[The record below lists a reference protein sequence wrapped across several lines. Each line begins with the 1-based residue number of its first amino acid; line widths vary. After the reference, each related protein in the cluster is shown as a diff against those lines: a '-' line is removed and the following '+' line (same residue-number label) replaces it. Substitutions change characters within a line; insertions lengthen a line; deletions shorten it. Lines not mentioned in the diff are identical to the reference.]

1 MPDTQLRNRFG
12 SIAIQ
17 KGFISKD
24 QFLEAMDIQI
34 EMELEGADPKLIGSV
49 LCEMGY
55 ITEEQVDEVTQD
67 IPEPVMFQCPNCGVL
82 IENCPSCGIDLR

>member
-1 MPDTQLRNRFG
+1 MPGNKLRNRFG

-17 KGFISKD
+17 KGFITKD

-34 EMELEGADPKLIGSV
+34 EMELEEAEPKLIGSV

-55 ITEEQVDEVTQD
+55 ITDEQVNDVIKD
-67 IPEPVMFQCPNCGVL
+67 IPEPVIFQCPRCRAL
-82 IENCPSCGIDLR
+82 IESCTNCGIDLR